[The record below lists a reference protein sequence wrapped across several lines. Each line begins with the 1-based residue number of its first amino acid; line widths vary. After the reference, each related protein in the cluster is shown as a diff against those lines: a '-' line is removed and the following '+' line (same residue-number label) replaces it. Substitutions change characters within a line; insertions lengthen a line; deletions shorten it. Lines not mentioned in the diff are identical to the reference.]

1 MLICFGDIEVDEG
14 WGDRIPED
22 TEQMRR
28 DKIILDM
35 ELQNKRKEE
44 EERKKKMSTGLYKP
58 PTEEEEQKQKE
69 ADEERDKKIADLQ
82 KSTRPR
88 PPIKKWLRETSIHDF
103 LIALDRM
110 AEYDRMLCDLGLMNE
125 PTWLNEDRALK
136 KLGREYIK
144 EHVEL
149 PELPAE

>member
-69 ADEERDKKIADLQ
+69 ADEERDKKIADL
-82 KSTRPR
+82 
-88 PPIKKWLRETSIHDF
+88 
-103 LIALDRM
+103 
-110 AEYDRMLCDLGLMNE
+110 
-125 PTWLNEDRALK
+125 
-136 KLGREYIK
+136 
-144 EHVEL
+144 
-149 PELPAE
+149 

>member
-1 MLICFGDIEVDEG
+1 M
-14 WGDRIPED
+14 
-22 TEQMRR
+22 
-28 DKIILDM
+28 
-35 ELQNKRKEE
+35 
-44 EERKKKMSTGLYKP
+44 
-58 PTEEEEQKQKE
+58 
-69 ADEERDKKIADLQ
+69 
-82 KSTRPR
+82 
-88 PPIKKWLRETSIHDF
+88 
-103 LIALDRM
+103 IALDRM